1 MGTSHEKMDL
11 LWRRLENAKQGLDL
25 AYQQIT
31 QVKQDR
37 ISDVVPSADGN
48 YAHTLALRDHEVAVT
63 NYLKALGDLKA
74 ALLANQQVDAQPE
87 NIEVSENGITPRE
100 REVLALI
107 AAGKS
112 SKEIAAHLGVAF
124 RTVVAHRYH
133 LQTKLKVHKT
143 ADLTRLALRM
153 GLIEL

>member
-1 MGTSHEKMDL
+1 MVNNKDL
-11 LWRRLENAKQGLDL
+11 LWRRLQDAKLQLDV
-25 AYQQIT
+25 AHQQIT
-31 QVKQDR
+31 KAKEDK
-37 ISDVVPSADGN
+37 ISGTVPSADGN
-48 YAHTLALRDHEVAVT
+48 YAHTLTLHDHELAVT